1 MMKRILFYGFIV
13 AFGATSSN
21 AQQLKS
27 LTKIEV
33 AGDFSNPVVAPNG
46 KLALVTT
53 DHANGVFLL
62 NLQTQ
67 KLQKI
72 SDKEGSGYGYSWN
85 KNSQEFYFKQKNKG
99 DFYADSKTY
108 SYNLESQKVTELQE
122 INHNFLPSFSGFDKA
137 DASNVVVYIDTKTL
151 KLYAKDLVSQR
162 DWVITQDEG
171 QFYNPVLSH
180 NAKRVAVHNGP
191 NVFIYDVAG
200 KEKGINLGMGI
211 ATAWSPSDTY
221 LIGFL
226 DESADGHNISNSE
239 ILMFSPD
246 QKTPRKITDTK
257 DFSEMF
263 PSFVN
268 ENTIMFSDD
277 KTGRLFTIEIK
288 K

>member
-1 MMKRILFYGFIV
+1 MKRILFYGFIV

>member
-1 MMKRILFYGFIV
+1 MKKILFYGFLV
-13 AFGATSSN
+13 AFGITSSN

-27 LTKIEV
+27 LTRIEI

-46 KLALVTT
+46 KVALVTT

-67 KLQKI
+67 KLQQI

-108 SYNLESQKVTELQE
+108 SYNLESRKVTELQE
-122 INHNFLPSFSGFDKA
+122 INHNFLPSFSGYEKG
-137 DASNVVVYIDTKTL
+137 DASSIVVYIDSKSL
-151 KLYAKDLVSQR
+151 KLHAKDLVSQK
-162 DWVITQDEG
+162 DWVVTKDEG

-180 NAKRVAVHNGP
+180 DAKKVAVHNGP
-191 NVFIYDVAG
+191 NVYIYDVAG
-200 KEKGINLGMGI
+200 KDKAINLGMGI
-211 ATAWSPSDTY
+211 ATAWAPSDKY

-226 DESADGHNISNSE
+226 DESSDGHNIENSE
-239 ILMFSPD
+239 IYMFSPD
-246 QKTPRKITDTK
+246 QKAPVKLTNTK
-257 DFSEMF
+257 EISEMF
-263 PSFVN
+263 PSFIN

-277 KTGRLFTIEIK
+277 KTGRLFTIDLK